1 MTDPV
6 VFDGVANG
14 IGHCDT
20 AGTAAV
26 DAAGTPPVDAATC
39 HCATENS
46 AAFSARVLRHK
57 FLSMYTRMIKFLK
70 FPCYP

>member
-46 AAFSARVLRHK
+46 AAFSARVLE
-57 FLSMYTRMIKFLK
+57 
-70 FPCYP
+70 